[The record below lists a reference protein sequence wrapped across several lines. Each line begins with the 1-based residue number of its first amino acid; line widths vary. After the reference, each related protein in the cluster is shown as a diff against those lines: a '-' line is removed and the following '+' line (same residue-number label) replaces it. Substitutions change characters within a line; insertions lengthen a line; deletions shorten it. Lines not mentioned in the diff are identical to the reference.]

1 MARQFDPVQ
10 LGSIELFCKAAE
22 LGSFTAA
29 AEMLGVTPAS
39 VSRSISRLETRLG
52 VRLFTR
58 TTRSVRL
65 TSDGLLYHAEC
76 QQALE
81 QIAEAERAITGQQ
94 RQPKGV
100 VRVSVGTLYG
110 HHRVV
115 PLLPGFM
122 AAYPGVEVE
131 LNVSNRNVDFVED
144 GYDLAIR
151 LGEPRDSGL
160 VARKLEEPTVGV
172 FGSPDYLAR
181 RGTPQTLDDLATHDL
196 IQFVLPSTGRPMP
209 WLLRNEAGEDI
220 DFTFKS
226 RQRVHE
232 DVLAGVGWAAAGG
245 GLFQIY
251 HFVAEPA
258 VRAGQLVE
266 VMPRAGGR
274 SRPFHVLYPQNRHLS
289 ARVRAFV
296 DYLAGAVGALASHS
310 GEPPRSHPPL

>member
-1 MARQFDPVQ
+1 
-10 LGSIELFCKAAE
+10 
-22 LGSFTAA
+22 
-29 AEMLGVTPAS
+29 
-39 VSRSISRLETRLG
+39 
-52 VRLFTR
+52 
-58 TTRSVRL
+58 
-65 TSDGLLYHAEC
+65 
-76 QQALE
+76 
-81 QIAEAERAITGQQ
+81 
-94 RQPKGV
+94 
-100 VRVSVGTLYG
+100 
-110 HHRVV
+110 
-115 PLLPGFM
+115 
-122 AAYPGVEVE
+122 
-131 LNVSNRNVDFVED
+131 
-144 GYDLAIR
+144 
-151 LGEPRDSGL
+151 
-160 VARKLEEPTVGV
+160 
-172 FGSPDYLAR
+172 
-181 RGTPQTLDDLATHDL
+181 
-196 IQFVLPSTGRPMP
+196 MP

-266 VMPRAGGR
+266 VMSRAGGR